1 MEADEVIFLGSPGV
15 GVDSAAQLRVAAG
28 HVWSSTSR
36 SDVIQYAAVSPR
48 GLADEL
54 TRAGFGVASPQRHLW
69 FGENPSDPSFG
80 ARVFGSR
87 PDGGHLGYGE
97 PGSPSLDGL
106 AAITL
111 GRNP

>member
-1 MEADEVIFLGSPGV
+1 LHVP
-15 GVDSAAQLRVAAG
+15 AG

-36 SDVIQYAAVSPR
+36 TDVIQYAAVSPR

-54 TRAGFGVASPQRHLW
+54 TRAGFGVPSPERHLW
-69 FGENPSDPSFG
+69 FGENPSDPQFG
-80 ARVFGSR
+80 ARVFASQ
-87 PDGGHLGYGE
+87 PDGGHLGYWE
-97 PGSPSLDGL
+97 PGRPALDAL